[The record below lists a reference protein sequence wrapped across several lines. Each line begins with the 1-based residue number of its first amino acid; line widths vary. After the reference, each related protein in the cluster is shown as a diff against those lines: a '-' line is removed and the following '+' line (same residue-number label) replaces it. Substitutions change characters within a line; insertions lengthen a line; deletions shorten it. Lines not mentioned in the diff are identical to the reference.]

1 MSYCTSTDVRRLLPD
16 AVVIEGENT
25 TPSITNPRPESIKIV
40 EIDWY
45 IEQADSIINA
55 KLAAIYDIPLR
66 KSNIGGLIKYP
77 DPIPWTSAALTT
89 YLIMTQRLSA
99 GDRAESSK
107 YVIDLYTRAQ
117 EVLDHVLNGNIRL
130 MNQNS
135 YTSHRTVKSDLF
147 SIPPGVS
154 KEQSQT
160 K

>member
-66 KSNIGGLIKYP
+66 KSNIGGLISTRSNYGHP
-77 DPIPWTSAALTT
+77 ALTT

-147 SIPPGVS
+147 SIPQGL